1 MSQDGKQKIQKNPN
15 QNFFSDMWTCEDID
29 ECAEGLDMCDE
40 NSLCLNTYGDYE
52 CFCSVGAI

>member
-1 MSQDGKQKIQKNPN
+1 MVSKKFRKIQIKF
-15 QNFFSDMWTCEDID
+15 FFSDMWTCEDID

-52 CFCSVGAI
+52 CFCSVGEI